1 MEEDKANSQAKMEE
15 ISKKF
20 DDTYKVIIEKLNEE
34 KERLEN
40 EMRQDYRTARKYVR
54 THPEE
59 GIAYSFLGG
68 VVVGVLLA
76 KIFSR

>member
-20 DDTYKVIIEKLNEE
+20 DDTYKDIIEKLNEE

-59 GIAYSFLGG
+59 GIAYAFLGG
-68 VVVGVLLA
+68 VVMGVLLA